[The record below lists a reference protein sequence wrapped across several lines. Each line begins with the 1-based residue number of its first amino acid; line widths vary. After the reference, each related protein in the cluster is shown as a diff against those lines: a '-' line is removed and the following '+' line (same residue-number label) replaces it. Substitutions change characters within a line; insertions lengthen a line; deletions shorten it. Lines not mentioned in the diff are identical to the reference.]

1 MNIYDDEGGEI
12 AMRIKLI
19 DGSKYKFR
27 ELLAMFI
34 VMHLETTTDENGYE
48 FIDEETIKN
57 KRLFS
62 KASKLVGGRE
72 NLDALIKKFVKSA
85 AVSLGIAGYDTSDF
99 YE

>member
-1 MNIYDDEGGEI
+1 
-12 AMRIKLI
+12 MRIKLI

-62 KASKLVGGRE
+62 KASKLVGGR
-72 NLDALIKKFVKSA
+72 
-85 AVSLGIAGYDTSDF
+85 
-99 YE
+99 